1 MVKDGWHSIKVKNE
15 VLETVT
21 EYEVLTENGYV
32 IRGIKYDKNGGQLTA
47 YPYRACKSG
56 GLDNCSREV
65 KYETFRRGLN
75 SGNYGLF

>member
-47 YPYRACKSG
+47 V
-56 GLDNCSREV
+56 N
-65 KYETFRRGLN
+65 
-75 SGNYGLF
+75 

>member
-15 VLETVT
+15 ALKTVT

-47 YPYRACKSG
+47 YPYRESRG
-56 GLDNCSREV
+56 VGWYNCSREV

>member
-15 VLETVT
+15 TLEMVT

-47 YPYRACKSG
+47 YPYRACRSG
-56 GLDNCSREV
+56 GWDNCSREV